1 MRKTKR
7 PFHISIESTAVV
19 LLFSSCVSFQESE
32 NLNNP
37 SSAEESFEEPSESPP
52 LSNHSSPNPI
62 LDSDPVS
69 GSNKILMFV
78 PYNRV
83 WWAEYKVLYEGL
95 KASGYEVAVTSSGT
109 GVAQTYQT
117 DQSLEPIHTGYSAF
131 TSQFNQYFSTPWI
144 SSWNTNN
151 TGGGTGPDIPLDGRI
166 QDIDTMSDYI
176 ALVIAGG
183 DGALLYRFDG
193 NYGESI
199 GVNNHTSSAQEV
211 QAASEKLSS
220 LMVNALENGKPV
232 LSQCHGGT
240 LPAFAKIPGT
250 NTSVLNGRIA
260 TGFYNIYSGEP
271 PSNPNNET
279 ASAFSSLGAVYRYN
293 DPVVISSVSSSWS
306 ASIIQNPHSKVITSR
321 DWLPQT
327 IAQATRALV
336 TLLQTTPQK
345 SVAQKSIKTLIIHAG
360 AADVPHNYTG
370 TQGSVAPATH
380 QTLMSLLTASSNS
393 DGYTFDTDAFDLSSR
408 VDPRN
413 PPNTLSLN
421 NQGSLLS
428 LFQEYDSLL
437 FFVHWSN
444 EVTSELQNAM
454 IQFAEAGGGVISL
467 HHGLYN
473 GDTTYAPNPARN
485 KDRLIEEL
493 FRAQSTIDQWS
504 GRSPYPAAG
513 SPFLNPVNNFA
524 APPSGGR
531 FAMINANLG
540 HFITTHL
547 VTYENSPMNL
557 PVGLPAQVNGST
569 VNFPTSSSGRYPYL
583 AISDELY
590 NNFQFLSSVTAESF
604 GRGVGKIEILFANNH
619 TSSINQVYTTGFV
632 RRYNPTGGPTEGRIV
647 YLSPGEIPTNL
658 VSSHPYGQIIRNAV
672 VWAAQAE

>member
-1 MRKTKR
+1 M
-7 PFHISIESTAVV
+7 I

-32 NLNNP
+32 SLNTPSATQGPPQNP
-37 SSAEESFEEPSESPP
+37 TPSNQPSPTQT
-52 LSNHSSPNPI
+52 
-62 LDSDPVS
+62 S

-95 KASGYEVAVTSSGT
+95 KASGYEVFVASSGT
-109 GVAQTYQT
+109 GVAQTYQIDT
-117 DQSLEPIHTGYSAF
+117 SLEPTHPGYSAF
-131 TSQFNQYFSTPWI
+131 ISQFSLYFSAPWS

-151 TGGGTGPDIPLDGRI
+151 TGGGTGPEIPLDGRI
-166 QDIDTMSDYI
+166 QDIDTMGDYI

-193 NYGESI
+193 SYSVSS
-199 GVNNHTSSAQEV
+199 GVNGHTSSAQEV
-211 QAASEKLSS
+211 QAASEKLNS

-240 LPAFAKIPGT
+240 LPAFAKIPAT
-250 NTSVLNGRIA
+250 NTSVLNGRSA
-260 TGFYNIYSGEP
+260 TGFYNISLGEP
-271 PSNPNNET
+271 SSNPNNET
-279 ASAFSSLGAVYRYN
+279 ATAFNSLGVVYRYN

-306 ASIIQNPHSKVITSR
+306 PSIIQNPRSKVITSR

-345 SVAQKSIKTLIIHAG
+345 SAAQKSIKTLIIHAG

-370 TQGSVAPATH
+370 TPGSVAPATH
-380 QTLMSLLTASSNS
+380 QTLMSLLNASSNS
-393 DGYTFDTDAFDLSSR
+393 DGYTFDTDAFDLSLR

-413 PPNTLSLN
+413 PPSTLSLS

-428 LFQEYDSLL
+428 LFQEYDALL

-444 EVTSELQNAM
+444 EVTPELQNAM

-473 GDTTYAPNPARN
+473 GDTTYVSNPARN

-493 FRAQSTIDQWS
+493 FRAQSTINQWS
-504 GRSPYPAAG
+504 GRSPYPASG
-513 SPFLNPVNNFA
+513 SPFLNTASNFS
-524 APPSGGR
+524 APSSGGP

-547 VTYENSPMNL
+547 VTYENSPMDL
-557 PVGLPAQVNGST
+557 PGGLPAQVNGST

-583 AISDELY
+583 AISDEIY
-590 NNFQFLSSVTAESF
+590 NNFQFLSSVTAASF
-604 GRGVGKIEILFANNH
+604 GRGVGQIELLFANNH

-632 RRYNPTGGPTEGRIV
+632 RRYNPTGGQSEGRIV

-658 VSSHPYGQIIRNAV
+658 VSSHPYGQIVRNTV